1 MYSIKLNID
10 DNILDK
16 VMFFLNNIPK
26 ESIEVTKVNNISAAK
41 QEKLGDFFHN
51 SPLTNEINIERLSE
65 NYKERVAF

>member
-26 ESIEVTKVNNISAAK
+26 ESIEVTKVNNMPAAK

-51 SPLTNEINIERLSE
+51 SPLTGEVSIERLSE
-65 NYKERVAF
+65 IYKERVVF